1 MSVVGR
7 EGHDDVAR
15 NGEEMTEIRIEGSKV
30 QKL

>member
-1 MSVVGR
+1 MLIVGR

-15 NGEEMTEIRIEGSKV
+15 NGEEGTKIRIEGSKI